1 MPLTNYYIERFLNY
15 LEIER
20 NYSGLTV
27 KHYGK
32 DLHEFDAFLQA
43 DGTVSDLKEL
53 AYITLRKYL
62 IVLNEKGLSKASIC
76 RKISTLKSFFKFLM
90 REKYLKVNPAASLI
104 YPKREKKLPEF
115 LTEEEV
121 AIILDTAFD
130 TAGEASIR
138 DRSIMELFY
147 GSGIRI
153 SELTGLNIEDV
164 DFFSAVV
171 VVRGKGKKERLVP
184 LGSKAQS
191 ALREYLEKE
200 QRKEGP
206 VFFSRKQS
214 RITDRAVRNIVKK
227 YIKKVAC
234 LKKVSP
240 HTFRHSFAT
249 HLLNRGADL
258 RTVQELLG
266 HASISTTQVYTH
278 LTTDR
283 LKTIYAQAHPR
294 AR

>member
-20 NYSGLTV
+20 NYSALTV
-27 KHYGK
+27 EHYGK

-43 DGTVSDLKEL
+43 EGTVSDLKEL

-62 IVLNEKGLSKASIC
+62 IFLTEKGLNKASIC

-90 REKYLKVNPAASLI
+90 KEKYIKVNPAASMI
-104 YPKREKKLPEF
+104 YPKRDKKLPEF

-121 AIILDTAFD
+121 AVILDTAF
-130 TAGEASIR
+130 TAADQAAIR

-147 GSGIRI
+147 GAGIRI
-153 SELTGLNIEDV
+153 SELTGLNVEDI
-164 DFFSAVV
+164 DFFSSVV
-171 VVRGKGKKERLVP
+171 VIRGKGKKERLVP
-184 LGSKAQS
+184 LGSKAQN
-191 ALREYLEKE
+191 AVREYLEKE

-206 VFFSRKQS
+206 VFYSRKNR

-227 YIKKVAC
+227 YIKRVAC

-283 LKTIYAQAHPR
+283 LKSIYAQAHPR